1 MESERGARVS
11 ATMNVR
17 VAEIEVFPVSVPR
30 TGVWALQR
38 GPSATRSWFA
48 LVRITADDGTYGW
61 GECVTR
67 VKSMHRI
74 VADHLYDRLVGH
86 DVFDIEGFHD
96 IVDGEEMLAIERLW
110 HWNPIRAALEMA
122 LYDIQGK
129 VLGVSLAQLLG
140 GARRKRI
147 PVVKNIGIGTP
158 GDAALTARRY
168 VDDGYAI
175 VKLRV
180 GADAK
185 LDEARLR
192 AVRAEVGGAVQIR
205 VDANQAWSWKEALRL
220 IDRYQDVVGLES
232 VEQPCAFWDVE
243 SNARVTEA
251 SPVPIVSDEGF
262 VSVPEARL
270 LLAGGGADILHAYLG
285 KCGGIAP
292 VMKISALA
300 SSYGAQLTLGERVP
314 LGVSEAA
321 HLHVAAVL
329 PDLEHACA
337 LGYDLNES
345 DLLVDSPSR
354 SGGYL
359 TVPTGPGLGVDVDT
373 EKLAAYKDE
382 R

>member
-1 MESERGARVS
+1 MNSTARPCI
-11 ATMNVR
+11 
-17 VAEIEVFPVSVPR
+17 AEIDVFPVTVPR
-30 TGVWALQR
+30 TDVWSLQR
-38 GPSATRSWFA
+38 GPSATQSWFA

-74 VADHLYDRLVGH
+74 VADHLYDRLIGH
-86 DVFDIEGFHD
+86 DVFDIDGFHD
-96 IVDGEEMLAIERLW
+96 IVDGEEMLAVERLW
-110 HWNPIRAALEMA
+110 HWNPVRAALEMA
-122 LYDIQGK
+122 LFDIQGK
-129 VLGVSLAQLLG
+129 VLGISVAQLLG
-140 GARRKRI
+140 GPRRMSI

-158 GDAALTARRY
+158 DDAARTARSY
-168 VDDGYAI
+168 VDEGYAI

-180 GADAK
+180 GTDAA

-192 AVRAEVGGAVQIR
+192 AVRAEAGPDVKIR
-205 VDANQAWSWKEALRL
+205 IDANQAWTWKQALRL
-220 IDRYQDVVGLES
+220 IDRYEAEVGLES

-262 VSVPEARL
+262 VSVPEARI
-270 LLAGGGADILHAYLG
+270 LLAAGGADVLHAYLG
-285 KCGGIAP
+285 KCGGISP
-292 VMKISALA
+292 VMKISTLA
-300 SSYGAQLTLGERVP
+300 SSYGVQLTMGERVP

-321 HLHVAAVL
+321 HLQVAAVL
-329 PDLEHACA
+329 PSLDHACA

-354 SGGYL
+354 GGGCIQ
-359 TVPTGPGLGVDVDT
+359 VPHGPGLGVDVDT
-373 EKLAAYKDE
+373 EKLEAYRDD